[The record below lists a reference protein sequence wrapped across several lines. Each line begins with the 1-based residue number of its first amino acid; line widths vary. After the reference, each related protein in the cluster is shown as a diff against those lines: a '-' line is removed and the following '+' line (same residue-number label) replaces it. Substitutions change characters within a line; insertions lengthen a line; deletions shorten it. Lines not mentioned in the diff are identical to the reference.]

1 MQIERLGPV
10 FGAEIQGYELSP
22 TMPDAD
28 LAAIEAA
35 LAEHEVLVFR
45 DQDLSAE
52 AQLALGRRFGELVI
66 SPFSPN
72 ADAAPELIVLDYH
85 PDRPAPLTDI
95 WHADETYRPEP
106 PRMTMLKALVVPELG
121 GDTMFASMRAAY
133 EGLSDRMRAL
143 VEGLTAHHGF
153 GRFNRL
159 AGTSPEALRRLHE
172 VELRIP
178 HPDHPVVAVHPVTGR
193 RILYVN
199 RHFTERINELPDDEG
214 RAILDFLLTRTNT
227 PEVQLRVT
235 WRVGTVT
242 MWDNRSVQHYAPYDY
257 YPQRR
262 RMERVTVAGSAPIA
276 AGPAAEVRVDHVEVH
291 GVARADVAEH
301 EAAPTREFERA

>member
-1 MQIERLGPV
+1 MEIQRLGPV
-10 FGAEIQGYELSP
+10 FGAEIKGLQLTP
-22 TMPDAD
+22 TMSDND
-28 LAAIEAA
+28 LATIEEA

-45 DQDLSAE
+45 DQDLSAD

-72 ADAAPELIVLDYH
+72 ADAAPELIVLDNH

-106 PRMTMLKALVVPELG
+106 PRLTMLKALIVPELG

-133 EGLSDRMRAL
+133 DGLSDRMRAL
-143 VEGLTAHHGF
+143 IDGLTAHHGF
-153 GRFNRL
+153 GRFNRFA
-159 AGTSPEALRRLHE
+159 AGSAEGLHRLHE
-172 VELRIP
+172 VELRLP

-193 RILYVN
+193 RVLYVN

-214 RAILDFLLTRTNT
+214 RAILDFLLTRTAT

-235 WRVGTVT
+235 WQVGTVT

-257 YPQRR
+257 FPQRR
-262 RMERVTVAGSAPIA
+262 RMERVTVAGSAPI
-276 AGPAAEVRVDHVEVH
+276 PADPPADVQVDRVEVR
-291 GVARADVAEH
+291 GVARAEVTGGD
-301 EAAPTREFERA
+301 AAPVREFERA